1 MSIKTLISHEPYPQD
16 YFKTGNYLDYL
27 YRGERYASL
36 ANELIHWLQ
45 QILGCRPETI
55 LDYGCGVG
63 FLVRELRLR
72 GVEAFGYDI
81 SSWAV
86 TYANEVLNVSS
97 VSQDVTQLNRQW
109 DGVIA
114 LDVFE
119 HMALEE
125 FMTLLRQMQTSYLI
139 ARMPVAKK
147 DGGCFI
153 LECSERDLTHKL
165 RLTKDSWQNYF
176 LEANYYEVA
185 RPALMQYFDSEGV
198 YCALLEYR
206 GEYLR

>member
-1 MSIKTLISHEPYPQD
+1 MSIKTLISHERYPQD
-16 YFKTGNYLDYL
+16 YFKTGNYLNYL
-27 YRGERYASL
+27 CRGERYAAL
-36 ANELIHWLQ
+36 ADELIHWLK
-45 QILGCRPETI
+45 QILGYRPETM

-63 FLVRELRLR
+63 FLVQELRLR

-86 TYANEVLNVSS
+86 AYANEVLNVSF
-97 VSQDVTQLNRQW
+97 VSQDETQLNRKW

-119 HMALEE
+119 HMGLEE
-125 FMTLLRQMQTSYLI
+125 LTALLMRIQTSYLI
-139 ARMPVAKK
+139 ARMPIAKE
-147 DGGCFI
+147 DGGCFV

-176 LEANYYEVA
+176 SEANYYEVA

-206 GEYLR
+206 GL